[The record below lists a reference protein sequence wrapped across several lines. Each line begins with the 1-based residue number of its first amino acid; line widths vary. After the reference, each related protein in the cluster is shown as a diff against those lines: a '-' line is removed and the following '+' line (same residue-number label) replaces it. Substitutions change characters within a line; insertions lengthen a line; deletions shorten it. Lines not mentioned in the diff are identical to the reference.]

1 VVRVNDENE
10 NGREKMN
17 KVHGPLGLM
26 HPSRSYVGTEVAE
39 GDFSLAQAG
48 S

>member
-1 VVRVNDENE
+1 MTSIQHMVVLLTS
-10 NGREKMN
+10 MN
-17 KVHGPLGLM
+17 KVHGPLGLV
-26 HPSRSYVGTEVAE
+26 HPSHSYVGTEVAE